1 MHHVIVMLLKLYII
15 SIAAG
20 TQTLLTFPVNFD
32 LYQLLGP
39 GFNYLEEKSAAA
51 AASTA
56 AAAGGDIGNSSLRR
70 KLFGQPDRQVT
81 SLSSV
86 IDVDALISLSLSLS
100 RALFLSP
107 PVSPVMG
114 VMMYSQQ
121 HWNTLQHKP
130 CHSLPYKIT

>member
-1 MHHVIVMLLKLYII
+1 MHHIIVMLLKLYII
-15 SIAAG
+15 SLAAG
-20 TQTLLTFPVNFD
+20 TQTLLTFPMNFD

-56 AAAGGDIGNSSLRR
+56 TAAGGDIGNSSLRR
-70 KLFGQPDRQVT
+70 KLFGQPDRQVS

-86 IDVDALISLSLSLS
+86 IDVDALISLSLS
-100 RALFLSP
+100 RAPFLSP

-114 VMMYSQQ
+114 EMMYSQQ
-121 HWNTLQHKP
+121 QWNTLQHKP